1 MKIIDNFLSDEEFKP
16 IAETFLGE
24 EFPWFYNDAISE
36 RGDDRFQFIHGLYKD
51 CTFVSNFAPLMFP
64 ILNKLN
70 MFMLKRIKANLI
82 TRTEKQLKSVPH
94 IDFKN
99 IKTAIFYV
107 NTNNGYTQFD
117 NKTVPSVANR
127 IVIFDSNLK
136 HSSVSQTNTK
146 QRVVIN
152 FNYVTQED
160 NEN

>member
-1 MKIIDNFLSDEEFKP
+1 MKIIDNFLTDEEFKP

-82 TRTEKQLKSVPH
+82 TRTERQLKSVPH
-94 IDFKN
+94 IDYKN

-107 NTNNGYTQFD
+107 NTNNGYTIFENGEKID
-117 NKTVPSVANR
+117 CIENS
-127 IVIFDSNLK
+127 IVIFDSNYK
-136 HSSVSQTNTK
+136 HASVSQTDTNT
-146 QRVVIN
+146 RVVIN
-152 FNYVTQED
+152 FNFVK